1 MMHALLESGKN
12 FDVLTLN
19 RWLCAHDQADEGLR
33 VLALLH
39 AHNDLSDSYVL
50 AEFELIQS
58 QISAERSQKS
68 IGYLDLFRGWP
79 NLRRTILV
87 MAIQASCQMTGV
99 SAIQYFS
106 PQIFAQIGI
115 PTSRSLLFQAVNAI
129 IAFAGT
135 TVCIL
140 TIDGVGRRP
149 LQICGHLFLCATF
162 VINAV
167 IIKVFPTT
175 SNNTSAHWAFVV
187 ITWLFNFGQSRSL
200 DRDSACLQSCTV
212 FFLTSGPLSWAVPAE
227 LFGTAMRLKGV
238 SWGAMT
244 SFAFNTMIGQVTP
257 IAISSIGWVSPL
269 LLFDINR

>member
-1 MMHALLESGKN
+1 
-12 FDVLTLN
+12 
-19 RWLCAHDQADEGLR
+19 
-33 VLALLH
+33 
-39 AHNDLSDSYVL
+39 
-50 AEFELIQS
+50 EFELIKS
-58 QISAERSQKS
+58 QIVEERSQKS
-68 IGYLDLFRGWP
+68 IGYFDLFRGWP

-149 LQICGHLFLCATF
+149 LQIFGHIFLCVTF
-162 VINAV
+162 VINAA

-187 ITWLFNFGQSRSL
+187 MTWLFNF
-200 DRDSACLQSCTV
+200 V
-212 FFLTSGPLSWAVPAE
+212 FFLTSGPLSWAIPAE

-257 IAISSIGWVSPL
+257 IAISSIGWKFYLVFIVCNLTNAIFFWCFQPETKGLNLEDMDELFRDSPTFVPGSKWAPSSYVNEL
-269 LLFDINR
+269 AREIAKGDEVKTIKTQHIEEA

>member
-1 MMHALLESGKN
+1 
-12 FDVLTLN
+12 
-19 RWLCAHDQADEGLR
+19 
-33 VLALLH
+33 
-39 AHNDLSDSYVL
+39 
-50 AEFELIQS
+50 
-58 QISAERSQKS
+58 
-68 IGYLDLFRGWP
+68 
-79 NLRRTILV
+79 

-140 TIDGVGRRP
+140 TIDGIGRRP
-149 LQICGHLFLCATF
+149 LQICGHLFLCVTF

-187 ITWLFNFGQSRSL
+187 MTWLFNFG
-200 DRDSACLQSCTV
+200 
-212 FFLTSGPLSWAVPAE
+212 
-227 LFGTAMRLKGV
+227 
-238 SWGAMT
+238 
-244 SFAFNTMIGQVTP
+244 
-257 IAISSIGWVSPL
+257 
-269 LLFDINR
+269 

>member
-1 MMHALLESGKN
+1 
-12 FDVLTLN
+12 
-19 RWLCAHDQADEGLR
+19 
-33 VLALLH
+33 
-39 AHNDLSDSYVL
+39 
-50 AEFELIQS
+50 
-58 QISAERSQKS
+58 
-68 IGYLDLFRGWP
+68 
-79 NLRRTILV
+79 

-187 ITWLFNFGQSRSL
+187 ITWLFNFGQSKSFRYKFRLLTIVYSVL
-200 DRDSACLQSCTV
+200 PHEWTSKLGCTSRIVRNSNALERRLLGCNDLFRFQHHDRPSNSNRNIFNRLGESSPA
-212 FFLTSGPLSWAVPAE
+212 LTC
-227 LFGTAMRLKGV
+227 
-238 SWGAMT
+238 
-244 SFAFNTMIGQVTP
+244 
-257 IAISSIGWVSPL
+257 
-269 LLFDINR
+269 